1 MAGGIFFGASMVH
14 AAAEARDAMRAQSAQ
29 EAKFNV
35 QKSELTELRD
45 QVERL
50 TLLNQALWELIRAR
64 LNVSD
69 AELEQLA
76 QEIDL
81 RDGKQDGKLT
91 SHPLKCPNCGRVSNS
106 RHRKC
111 LYCGLLF
118 ETDLFA

>member
-1 MAGGIFFGASMVH
+1 MAGIFFGASMAEVVSD
-14 AAAEARDAMRAQSAQ
+14 ARDEARARAAQ
-29 EAKFNV
+29 QAAGNI
-35 QKSELTELRD
+35 QKSDLVELRD

-64 LNVSD
+64 LNVTD